1 MATHMFR
8 HLRRSSFTFNLLRRQ
23 NIRLVSSCGPRIVF
37 AANKYAQ
44 QPYLLR
50 SSLLARPASVLG
62 VRLFGDAGSKVSL
75 EDIQT
80 RALNV
85 VKLFDKVDAEKVRF
99 LECFIM
105 SFAVLDF
112 QLYHYDSNS
121 FADPNHVR
129 VKYYF

>member
-1 MATHMFR
+1 M
-8 HLRRSSFTFNLLRRQ
+8 
-23 NIRLVSSCGPRIVF
+23 
-37 AANKYAQ
+37 
-44 QPYLLR
+44 
-50 SSLLARPASVLG
+50 ARPASVLG

-85 VKLFDKVDAEKVRF
+85 VKLFDKVDAEKVRC

-112 QLYHYDSNS
+112 QLYHYDSNNS
-121 FADPNHVR
+121 FADRNYHV
-129 VKYYF
+129 